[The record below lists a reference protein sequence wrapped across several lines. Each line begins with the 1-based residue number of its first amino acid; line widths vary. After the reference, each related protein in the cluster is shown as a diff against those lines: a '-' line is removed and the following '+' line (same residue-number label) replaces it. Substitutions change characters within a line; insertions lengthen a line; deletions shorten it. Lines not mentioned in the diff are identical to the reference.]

1 MLRDRNDMVEIYVE
15 DLDADFEISF
25 VEGGRRPLDDASMQ
39 QNLVGLLQPY
49 SQLWEAVNGGGP
61 MAPLARAY
69 MKTIAERFD
78 LPRDL
83 HPDELEMAVEDEAKQ
98 AAESGEAPAA
108 PPPAAPGMPPGAPG
122 MPPGAE
128 PGGAPGMPPGAPG
141 MPPEAAPP
149 QGAPPQA
156 AAPAQAAPPEG
167 TPPEEV
173 RAVLIEILKLPPEQ
187 ALDALRTL
195 FAEDP
200 AMVEA
205 IDQIEQLPP
214 EEQAEALVM
223 FAETLGVDVAA
234 V

>member
-1 MLRDRNDMVEIYVE
+1 
-15 DLDADFEISF
+15 
-25 VEGGRRPLDDASMQ
+25 
-39 QNLVGLLQPY
+39 
-49 SQLWEAVNGGGP
+49 
-61 MAPLARAY
+61 
-69 MKTIAERFD
+69 
-78 LPRDL
+78 
-83 HPDELEMAVEDEAKQ
+83 
-98 AAESGEAPAA
+98 
-108 PPPAAPGMPPGAPG
+108 

-156 AAPAQAAPPEG
+156 ADPAQAAPPEG